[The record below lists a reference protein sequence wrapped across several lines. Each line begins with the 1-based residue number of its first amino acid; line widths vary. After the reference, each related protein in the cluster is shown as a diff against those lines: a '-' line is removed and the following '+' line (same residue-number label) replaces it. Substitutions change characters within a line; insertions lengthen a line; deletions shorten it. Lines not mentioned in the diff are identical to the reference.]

1 VHERIVK
8 PIACWRR
15 QGIQHAA
22 AWYSERHSLRSIAQK
37 SPHFPAAKKKRRCT
51 KELLSP
57 LPAGAGKAYSMLQH
71 GIAKGIRYVALRKK
85 VLIFLLQRKK
95 EGAP

>member
-22 AWYSERHSLRSIAQK
+22 ALYSERHSLRSIAQK
-37 SPHFPAAKKKRRCT
+37 SPHFPAAKKK
-51 KELLSP
+51 K
-57 LPAGAGKAYSMLQH
+57 
-71 GIAKGIRYVALRKK
+71 
-85 VLIFLLQRKK
+85 KK
-95 EGAP
+95 EKKISIIPTLRTSGDYLKSFIYM